1 MLCYSMY
8 GDVMICY
15 GMVWYAWMD
24 ACICIYIYMCIYGC
38 LEMGYAHRIAIY
50 FIGVS
55 RIAIELGTLR
65 ITRSR
70 LPKLRQCSGVQ
81 PLYEGAI
88 YIWWFRGQLSMK
100 TYENSVPKSSVSN
113 LAHFEHA
120 Q

>member
-24 ACICIYIYMCIYGC
+24 ACICIYICVYMGVWKW
-38 LEMGYAHRIAIY
+38 EYAHRIAIY